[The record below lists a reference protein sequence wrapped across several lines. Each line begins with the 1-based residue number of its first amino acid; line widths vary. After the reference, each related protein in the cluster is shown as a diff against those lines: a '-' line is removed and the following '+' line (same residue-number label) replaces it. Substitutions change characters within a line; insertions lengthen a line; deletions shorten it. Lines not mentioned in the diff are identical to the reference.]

1 MEVLHSIWNLLISQN
16 EMVTKVICAP
26 TVIIEAWLAF
36 LLITSILKLDYTKK
50 QKVLYIVFLSLLSL
64 VIEFIIPTPY
74 NVFVN
79 YIVMFIII
87 KYILHTHIIK
97 TILAIIIP
105 SVIFALVG
113 NLILNPLLTIFNISS
128 TQLNNT
134 IIYKSIYL
142 FVLYILVYII
152 TLILRKRNIYLHILN
167 DLNRN
172 SKKLILMNLI
182 LGTLTI
188 AIQLIITFYYINTY
202 SLIFTLLNFMSLF
215 AYFFISFYSLTRI
228 MKLQVT
234 TKNLETAESYNNTL
248 SILYDNVKAFKHDFD
263 NMVFTIGGFVST
275 DDMKGLKKYYN
286 SLEKDCQR
294 VNNIALLN
302 PNLINNSGIY
312 NLLTAK
318 YQKAT
323 NSKVEI
329 ELDFFFDFNTLHMP
343 IYDFSRMLG
352 ILIDNAIEAA
362 SETDEKIVKIM
373 FRDSSNNRTQIIK
386 IENSYKNKDVDKNK
400 IFEKGVTGKE
410 NHSGMG
416 LWEVKQIIKRNN
428 NINLITEPNEKY
440 FKQCLEIYY

>member
-74 NVFVN
+74 NVFIN
-79 YIVMFIII
+79 YFIVFIVI
-87 KYILHTHIIK
+87 KKVLHTNNIK
-97 TILAIIIP
+97 TILATILPTI
-105 SVIFALVG
+105 VFALIG
-113 NLILNPLLTIFNISS
+113 
-128 TQLNNT
+128 
-134 IIYKSIYL
+134 
-142 FVLYILVYII
+142 
-152 TLILRKRNIYLHILN
+152 TLILKPILLIFNLSSEQAQHTPIYKLLYHLIMYITVWILYKII
-167 DLNRN
+167 N
-172 SKKLILMNLI
+172 SMNLDLLFKEDFTHKNKKI
-182 LGTLTI
+182 IIANLIFGFFTLGVQLTI
-188 AIQLIITFYYINTY
+188 TAFYTDVLPVVITFL
-202 SLIFTLLNFMSLF
+202 SLN
-215 AYFFISFYSLTRI
+215 SLTRT
-228 MKLQVT
+228 MKLQIT
-234 TKNLETAESYNNTL
+234 TRNLETAESYNNSL

-275 DDMKGLKKYYN
+275 DDMNGLKKYYN

-318 YQKAT
+318 YQKAK

-329 ELDFFFDFNTLHMP
+329 ELDFFFDFNALHMP

>member
-1 MEVLHSIWNLLISQN
+1 
-16 EMVTKVICAP
+16 
-26 TVIIEAWLAF
+26 
-36 LLITSILKLDYTKK
+36 
-50 QKVLYIVFLSLLSL
+50 
-64 VIEFIIPTPY
+64 
-74 NVFVN
+74 
-79 YIVMFIII
+79 
-87 KYILHTHIIK
+87 
-97 TILAIIIP
+97 
-105 SVIFALVG
+105 
-113 NLILNPLLTIFNISS
+113 
-128 TQLNNT
+128 
-134 IIYKSIYL
+134 
-142 FVLYILVYII
+142 
-152 TLILRKRNIYLHILN
+152 
-167 DLNRN
+167 
-172 SKKLILMNLI
+172 
-182 LGTLTI
+182 
-188 AIQLIITFYYINTY
+188 
-202 SLIFTLLNFMSLF
+202 
-215 AYFFISFYSLTRI
+215 
-228 MKLQVT
+228 MKLQIT
-234 TKNLETAESYNNTL
+234 TRNLETAESYNNSL

-275 DDMKGLKKYYN
+275 DDMNGLKKYYN

-318 YQKAT
+318 YQKAK

-329 ELDFFFDFNTLHMP
+329 ELDFFFDFNALHMP

>member
-1 MEVLHSIWNLLISQN
+1 MEVLHSIWNLLITQN
-16 EMVTKVICAP
+16 EMVTKIIAAP
-26 TVIIEAWLAF
+26 TVIIEDLLIF
-36 LLITSILKLDYTKK
+36 LLITSILKINYTKK
-50 QKVLYIVFLSLLSL
+50 QEISFVLLLSL
-64 VIEFIIPTPY
+64 FSLITEFVIPTPY
-74 NVFVN
+74 NVFLN
-79 YIVMFIII
+79 YLITFIII
-87 KYILHTHIIK
+87 KSILHTNTIK
-97 TILAIIIP
+97 TILAAILP
-105 SVIFALVG
+105 TVIFALIG
-113 NLILNPLLTIFNISS
+113 
-128 TQLNNT
+128 
-134 IIYKSIYL
+134 
-142 FVLYILVYII
+142 
-152 TLILRKRNIYLHILN
+152 TLILKPILLIFNLSAEQAQHTPVYKLLYLSIMYITAWILYKIIN
-167 DLNRN
+167 GMELDLLFKEDFTHKN
-172 SKKLILMNLI
+172 KKIIIANLI
-182 LGTLTI
+182 FGFFTLGV
-188 AIQLIITFYYINTY
+188 QLIITTFYTDALPIA
-202 SLIFTLLNFMSLF
+202 ITLLS
-215 AYFFISFYSLTRI
+215 FISLLTYYFISLNSLTRT
-228 MKLQVT
+228 MKLQIT
-234 TKNLETAESYNNTL
+234 AKNLETAESYNNSL

-275 DDMKGLKKYYN
+275 NDMEGLKKYYN

-318 YQKAT
+318 YQKAK

-362 SETDEKIVKIM
+362 SETDKKLVKIM
-373 FRDSSNNRTQIIK
+373 FRDSPNNRTQIIK
-386 IENSYKNKDVDKNK
+386 IENSYNNKNVDKNK

-440 FKQCLEIYY
+440 FKQSLEIYY

>member
-74 NVFVN
+74 NVFIN
-79 YIVMFIII
+79 YFIVFIVI
-87 KYILHTHIIK
+87 KKVLHTNNIK
-97 TILAIIIP
+97 TILATILPTI
-105 SVIFALVG
+105 VFALIG
-113 NLILNPLLTIFNISS
+113 
-128 TQLNNT
+128 
-134 IIYKSIYL
+134 
-142 FVLYILVYII
+142 
-152 TLILRKRNIYLHILN
+152 TLILKPILLIFNLSSEQAQHTPIYKLLYHLIMYITVWILYKII
-167 DLNRN
+167 N
-172 SKKLILMNLI
+172 SMNLDLLFKEDFTHKNKKI
-182 LGTLTI
+182 IIANLIFGFFTLGVQLTI
-188 AIQLIITFYYINTY
+188 TAFYTDVLPVVITFLSFLSLLTYY
-202 SLIFTLLNFMSLF
+202 
-215 AYFFISFYSLTRI
+215 FISLNSLTRT
-228 MKLQVT
+228 MKLQIT
-234 TKNLETAESYNNTL
+234 TRNLETAESYNNSL

-275 DDMKGLKKYYN
+275 DDMNGLKKYYN

-318 YQKAT
+318 YQKAK

-329 ELDFFFDFNTLHMP
+329 ELDFFFDFNALHMP

>member
-286 SLEKDCQR
+286 SLEKD
-294 VNNIALLN
+294 
-302 PNLINNSGIY
+302 
-312 NLLTAK
+312 
-318 YQKAT
+318 
-323 NSKVEI
+323 
-329 ELDFFFDFNTLHMP
+329 
-343 IYDFSRMLG
+343 
-352 ILIDNAIEAA
+352 
-362 SETDEKIVKIM
+362 
-373 FRDSSNNRTQIIK
+373 
-386 IENSYKNKDVDKNK
+386 
-400 IFEKGVTGKE
+400 
-410 NHSGMG
+410 
-416 LWEVKQIIKRNN
+416 
-428 NINLITEPNEKY
+428 
-440 FKQCLEIYY
+440 

>member
-26 TVIIEAWLAF
+26 TIFVEG
-36 LLITSILKLDYTKK
+36 LLIFSLLTTILKINYTKK
-50 QKVLYIVFLSLLSL
+50 QQLLYIVLFSFTSLLTEF
-64 VIEFIIPTPY
+64 VISTPY
-74 NVFVN
+74 NLFIN
-79 YIVMFIII
+79 YFIMFIVI
-87 KYILHTHIIK
+87 KFVIRTNTIK
-97 TILAIIIP
+97 TILAVIIP
-105 SVIFALVG
+105 TVVFALIG
-113 NLILNPLLTIFNISS
+113 
-128 TQLNNT
+128 
-134 IIYKSIYL
+134 
-142 FVLYILVYII
+142 
-152 TLILRKRNIYLHILN
+152 TLILKPILLIFNLSSEQAQYTPIYKLLYLSIMYITVWILYKII
-167 DLNRN
+167 N
-172 SKKLILMNLI
+172 SMNLDLLFKEDFTHKNKKI
-182 LGTLTI
+182 IIANLIFGFFTLGVQLTI
-188 AIQLIITFYYINTY
+188 TAFYTDVLPVVITFLSFLSLLTYY
-202 SLIFTLLNFMSLF
+202 
-215 AYFFISFYSLTRI
+215 FISLNSLTRT
-228 MKLQVT
+228 MKLQIT
-234 TKNLETAESYNNTL
+234 TRNLETAESYNNSL

-275 DDMKGLKKYYN
+275 DDMNGLKKYYN

-318 YQKAT
+318 YQKAK

-329 ELDFFFDFNTLHMP
+329 ELDFFFDFNALHMP

-373 FRDSSNNRTQIIK
+373 FRDSPNNRTQIIK

>member
-74 NVFVN
+74 NVFIN
-79 YIVMFIII
+79 YFIVFIVI
-87 KYILHTHIIK
+87 KKVLHTNNIK
-97 TILAIIIP
+97 TILATILPTI
-105 SVIFALVG
+105 VFALIG
-113 NLILNPLLTIFNISS
+113 
-128 TQLNNT
+128 
-134 IIYKSIYL
+134 
-142 FVLYILVYII
+142 
-152 TLILRKRNIYLHILN
+152 TLILKPILLIFNLSSEQAQHTPIYKLLYHLIMYITVWILYKII
-167 DLNRN
+167 N
-172 SKKLILMNLI
+172 SMNLDLLFKEDFTHKNKKI
-182 LGTLTI
+182 IIANLIFGFFTLGVQLTI
-188 AIQLIITFYYINTY
+188 TAFYTDVLPVVITFLSFLSLLTYY
-202 SLIFTLLNFMSLF
+202 
-215 AYFFISFYSLTRI
+215 FISLNSLTRT
-228 MKLQVT
+228 MKLQIT
-234 TKNLETAESYNNTL
+234 TRNLETAESYNNSL

-275 DDMKGLKKYYN
+275 DDMNGLKKYYN

-318 YQKAT
+318 YQKAK

-329 ELDFFFDFNTLHMP
+329 ELDFFFDFNALHMP

-373 FRDSSNNRTQIIK
+373 FRDSSNNRT
-386 IENSYKNKDVDKNK
+386 
-400 IFEKGVTGKE
+400 
-410 NHSGMG
+410 
-416 LWEVKQIIKRNN
+416 
-428 NINLITEPNEKY
+428 
-440 FKQCLEIYY
+440 

>member
-1 MEVLHSIWNLLISQN
+1 MEVLHSIWNLLISEN
-16 EMVTKVICAP
+16 EMVTKVIFIP
-26 TVIIEAWLAF
+26 TTIIEAWLLFKLA
-36 LLITSILKLDYTKK
+36 TSILKINYNKK
-50 QKVLYIVFLSLLSL
+50 QEIIYILLLTLNSIITGF
-64 VIEFIIPTPY
+64 VIPSPY
-74 NVFVN
+74 NVFIN
-79 YIVMFIII
+79 YIIMFIVI
-87 KYILHTHIIK
+87 KFVLHTNTIK
-97 TILAIIIP
+97 TILASILP
-105 SVIFALVG
+105 TVIFALIG
-113 NLILNPLLTIFNISS
+113 
-128 TQLNNT
+128 
-134 IIYKSIYL
+134 
-142 FVLYILVYII
+142 
-152 TLILRKRNIYLHILN
+152 TLILKPILLIFNLSAEQAQNIPIYKFLYLSIMYITAWILYKIIN
-167 DLNRN
+167 N
-172 SKKLILMNLI
+172 MNLDLLFKEDFTHKNKKI
-182 LGTLTI
+182 IITNLIFGFFTLGV
-188 AIQLIITFYYINTY
+188 QLIITTFYTDALPIA
-202 SLIFTLLNFMSLF
+202 ITLLS
-215 AYFFISFYSLTRI
+215 FISLLTYYFISLNSLTRT
-228 MKLQVT
+228 MKLQIT
-234 TKNLETAESYNNTL
+234 AKNLETAESYNNSL

-275 DDMKGLKKYYN
+275 NDMDGLRKYYN

-318 YQKAT
+318 YQKAK

-362 SETDEKIVKIM
+362 SETDKKLVKIM
-373 FRDSSNNRTQIIK
+373 FRDSPNNRTQIIK
-386 IENSYKNKDVDKNK
+386 IENSYNNKNVDKNK

-440 FKQCLEIYY
+440 FKQSLEIYY